1 MTASGLPTASLKNLF
16 ITVGICSV
24 FVILY
29 GIMGIE
35 PRPFVRVVVV
45 MAPLIAAIS
54 WLRADARARRVALV
68 HDMGLF
74 LWLAWPVLLPWY
86 AIRTRGRHGLPL
98 ALLVMFAILTPSLL
112 NAAFEIGRAFSVS

>member
-16 ITVGICSV
+16 ITVGVCSV

-35 PRPFVRVVVV
+35 PRPFVRLVVAV
-45 MAPLIAAIS
+45 APLIAAIS

-74 LWLAWPVLLPWY
+74 LWLAWPALLPWY

-112 NAAFEIGRAFSVS
+112 NAAFEIGRAFLVR